1 MAQTNREKITDFC
14 NSLNSII
21 DQKYEFGWELPEGGD
36 SQVDVLFVSFFVKVK
51 GSENSSLIKRD
62 IARTTVDNVIT
73 FRPLNRV
80 LVPFTER
87 DDYEKYPLHTIQDAT
102 EKKADIDQFI
112 YDYLYTTKY

>member
-36 SQVDVLFVSFFVKVK
+36 SQVDVLFVEFFVKVK
-51 GSENSSLIKRD
+51 GSENSDLIKRG
-62 IARTTVDNVIT
+62 IAKTTVDNVIS

-80 LVPFTER
+80 LVPFADR
-87 DDYEKYPLHTIQDAT
+87 DDSEKYPLHTMQDAT
-102 EKKADIDQFI
+102 DKKADIDQFI